1 MTYRFLNPNAKYIH
15 NPNFSLTLA
24 SPIGEDI
31 PDAMSFLNSE
41 TSLTGLPSTEGGGGN
56 GFTNFLN
63 SDGFKTG
70 LGAVQTAAG
79 LWNAYN
85 ANKLAKQQFRFT
97 KNFANANLANQTQSY
112 NTALNDRARTRGFM
126 EGQSQSQIDQYIANN
141 RLKDRTV

>member
-1 MTYRFLNPNAKYIH
+1 MTGFLNPSVIIPEAINYQPTSYDIGNA
-15 NPNFSLTLA
+15 A
-24 SPIGEDI
+24 SINSTPGMDI
-31 PDAMSFLNSE
+31 ALPDLSGS
-41 TSLTGLPSTEGGGGN
+41 GGN
-56 GFTNFLN
+56 GFMNFLG
-63 SDGFKTG
+63 SDGFKNG
-70 LGAVQTAAG
+70 LGAAQTAAG

-85 ANKLAKQQFRFT
+85 SNKLAKQQFRFT